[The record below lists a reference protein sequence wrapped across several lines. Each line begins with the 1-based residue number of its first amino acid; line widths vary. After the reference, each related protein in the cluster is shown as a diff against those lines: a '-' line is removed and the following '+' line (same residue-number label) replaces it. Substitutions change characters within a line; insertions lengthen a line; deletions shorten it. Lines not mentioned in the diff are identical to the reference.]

1 MARAFTDRRH
11 VVGEL
16 PDQAQALGIDRRQF
30 PPPADPESVPE
41 AARELQQ
48 AIDAYK
54 MARGL
59 KRISVEELLGLL
71 EDLGYTRA

>member
-11 VVGEL
+11 EVGDP
-16 PDQAQALGIDRRQF
+16 PDQAEALGIDRRQF

-41 AARELQQ
+41 AAWELQQ

-59 KRISVEELLGLL
+59 KRITVVELLGLL
-71 EDLGYTRA
+71 EDLGYSCG